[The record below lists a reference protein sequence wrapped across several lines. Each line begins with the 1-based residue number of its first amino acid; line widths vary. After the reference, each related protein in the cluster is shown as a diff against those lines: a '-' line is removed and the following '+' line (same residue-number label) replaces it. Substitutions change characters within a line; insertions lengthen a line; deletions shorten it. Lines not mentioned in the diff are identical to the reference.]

1 MRCQHT
7 PNVRS
12 QVATPGS
19 FTVFLPQHPTDVT
32 RFLACT
38 GLKNGEKK
46 LRGLIVRMP
55 EWEQEL
61 SREVRALKYVSQH
74 ARTSAAHCPTLVLSK
89 AYHVTRHLPMK
100 ICLYCKANSYGFF
113 PLCLTRGPPTCHE
126 NATRPSKC
134 HLTGIRDGDR
144 R

>member
-1 MRCQHT
+1 M
-7 PNVRS
+7 
-12 QVATPGS
+12 
-19 FTVFLPQHPTDVT
+19 T

-74 ARTSAAHCPTLVLSK
+74 ADERCALPDPRPFKSVSRHAPLANEDMPLLQGQLIRLLPVMPDTGSSYLS
-89 AYHVTRHLPMK
+89 
-100 ICLYCKANSYGFF
+100 
-113 PLCLTRGPPTCHE
+113 
-126 NATRPSKC
+126 
-134 HLTGIRDGDR
+134 
-144 R
+144 